1 MKRIRQTVLLAVCA
15 VCMCIGGSAMPI
27 EAGPAPVLPDQ
38 PEGSP
43 RFRKGALYEVS
54 GIKMEY
60 EGQVVTLSELS
71 GSWRLIDPFRHR
83 ALRMGERGIEW
94 GEENGSDELQKW
106 NITPTKNK
114 DEYELTAANAQG
126 SRAKAG
132 KHIIREAD
140 AFGSDEGQTYQFVS
154 VANGMVLGNGDDG
167 GNNARIVAEKADS
180 TNRGQ
185 YWSIKTLLP
194 SRHIIAGAFY
204 AQNFDDGG
212 GNKNI
217 DWLLQWPA
225 TPGSWGNAL
234 MSIQPVKGQAGV
246 YRIVSANKNKMFTL
260 KGNQMK
266 ITDIDEADKNSWFTI
281 REVNKPK
288 IQSPVWED
296 ETVFNINRL
305 APVAQYLPYATESEM
320 LGDRDHY
327 QKPWLPVHSTLI
339 QSLDGTWNFN
349 FVPQPDLRPDARA
362 LSNTGGYKTR
372 PYMGNFGGPDASVLT
387 DTIPVPSCWEMQGYD
402 RPIYCNVEYPHSNT
416 PPYIK
421 ARPGYNDGGKNY
433 GINPVGTYQRSFTV
447 PQGWLQR
454 RTILH
459 FSGIHSAAYVYLN
472 GNEVGYTQGQSN
484 VAEFDITPYIRRGEN
499 NLVVQV
505 WRWCDG
511 SYLECQDMFRMSGI
525 TREVYLLN
533 LPATA
538 IRDHQ
543 VSTALNDDYSQG
555 TLHVLLRQEGAGHLG
570 KAVVSLYDAEG
581 NKVGDAEATP
591 ATDSTYTVA
600 INVSNPNLWTAETPY
615 LYTMHVVQADGQG
628 NEQLAFS
635 TKVGFRRVEIKNSLL
650 YVNGKRVFLKGA
662 NRHDT
667 DPLNGHAP
675 SMDSMEKDVL
685 MFKQNNLNT
694 IRTSHYPNDVAMY
707 AMFDYY
713 GLYVCCEA
721 DLEDHANQ
729 SISDMP
735 SWIPAFEDRIIRMVT
750 TYRNYPSII
759 FWSLGNES
767 GGGRNFKYCYDV
779 AKQMDSTRP
788 VHYEGTRGGRDFG
801 GEKYSDFYSKM
812 YPSMDWMYKNTSNL
826 DKPMFLCE
834 YAHAM
839 GNAIGN
845 LDHYVRVMANSNSTI
860 GGCIWDWVDQAIYE
874 PNEIKQGIYRL
885 HTGYDFPGPHQG
897 NFCSN
902 GIITADR
909 RYTSKLAE
917 VKGAYQDI
925 AFNAQAVKDNKLPV
939 AVKNNYSF
947 RSLKGLDIN
956 YTYLVDGRVVRAH
969 SVPLPDI
976 KPGDSLIV
984 YAPVPMV
991 KTKEWVEV
999 LLNITVSY
1007 HDAQIFA
1014 PNGHVVAQGQFTL
1027 KDFRPF
1033 QRKMARPKALNVD
1046 DGDDVLKINNSNVA
1060 VEFDKKTGVMRSLK
1074 FNQKEYIYNGQGF
1087 LFNNHRWIEN
1097 DRFGDTAN
1105 GLEDNATFKI
1115 DPIGSACR
1123 ITTQRNGSKADQQII
1138 YTVNTDGSIDME
1150 VTITP
1155 HSDNLRR
1162 AGVAVALDSTLQNA
1176 SYYALGPWENYCD
1189 RHNGVMLGRYS
1200 AKVDSL
1206 MEHYIKPQ
1214 TTGDRARLRELTLT
1228 DNDGNGILIE
1238 ADGKVS
1244 FSANRYTDTDLM
1256 NASHE
1261 WELNKQPYVYVH
1273 LDGAQRGLGNAS
1285 CGPPTLK
1292 EYWIKQQPV
1301 VYHLRLSGVAAMR

>member
-15 VCMCIGGSAMPI
+15 LCMNVVATAMPMNTNTGFMSASLNP
-27 EAGPAPVLPDQ
+27 AGTS
-38 PEGSP
+38 PE
-43 RFRKGALYEVS
+43 FRKGALYEVS

-60 EGQVVTLSELS
+60 EGQLVTLSELS

-106 NITPTKNK
+106 TITPTKNK
-114 DEYELTAANAQG
+114 DEYELTAANVQG

-132 KHIIREAD
+132 RHVIKEAA
-140 AFGSDEGQTYQFVS
+140 AFGSDEGAIYQFVS
-154 VANGMVLGNGDDG
+154 VETGMVLGNGDDG

-185 YWSIKTLLP
+185 YWTIKTLSP
-194 SRHIIAGAFY
+194 TRHIIGGAFY
-204 AQNFDDGG
+204 SQNFDDGG
-212 GNKNI
+212 GNARI
-217 DWLLQWPA
+217 DYLLQWPA
-225 TPGSWGNAL
+225 QPGAWGNAL
-234 MSIQPVKGQAGV
+234 MSIQPVKGQKGV

-266 ITDIDEADKNSWFTI
+266 IADINDADKNSWFII
-281 REVNKPK
+281 REVKKPK
-288 IQSPVWED
+288 IQSPIWED

-305 APVAQYLPYATESEM
+305 APVAQYIPYATESEM
-320 LGDRDHY
+320 LADKDHY
-327 QKPWLPVHSTLI
+327 DKPWMPVHSSLI

-349 FVPQPDLRPDARA
+349 FVPQPDQRPDAKA
-362 LSNTGGYKTR
+362 LSVR
-372 PYMGNFGGPDASVLT
+372 PDAAILK
-387 DTIPVPSCWEMQGYD
+387 DTIPVPACWEMQGYD

-433 GINPVGTYQRSFTV
+433 GINPVGTYQRMFTV
-447 PQGWLQR
+447 PETWLSR

-459 FSGIHSAAYVYLN
+459 FSGIHSAALIYLN
-472 GNEVGYTQGQSN
+472 GKEVGYTQGQSN
-484 VAEFDITPYIRRGEN
+484 VAEFDITPYINKGEN

-525 TREVYLLN
+525 TREVYLENVPTTSVRDHHITTTLSDDYAQASVDVV
-533 LPATA
+533 LKKEGKAEIGATA
-538 IRDHQ
+538 SLFAPGGTQ
-543 VSTALNDDYSQG
+543 VGSA
-555 TLHVLLRQEGAGHLG
+555 
-570 KAVVSLYDAEG
+570 KAVSAS
-581 NKVGDAEATP
+581 
-591 ATDSTYTVA
+591 DSTLS
-600 INVSNPNLWTAETPY
+600 VSIPVEAPLLWTAETPA
-615 LYTMHVVQADGQG
+615 LYTLRVVQTDASGA
-628 NEQLAFS
+628 EQMAFS
-635 TKVGFRRVEIKNSLL
+635 TKVGIRRVEIKNSLL
-650 YVNGKRVFLKGA
+650 YVNGKRIFVKGA

-675 SMDSMEKDVL
+675 SLASMEKDVL

-735 SWIPAFEDRIIRMVT
+735 SWIPAFEDRIIRMVA

-767 GGGRNFKYCYDV
+767 GGGKNFKYCYDV
-779 AKQMDSTRP
+779 AKQMDATRP
-788 VHYEGTRGGRDFG
+788 VHYEGTRGGKDYG
-801 GEKYSDFYSKM
+801 GNNYSDFYSKM

-845 LDHYVRVMANSNSTI
+845 LDHYVSVMANSNSTI

-909 RYTSKLAE
+909 RYTAKLAE

-925 AFNAQAVKDNKLPV
+925 SFRELQMKDNKLPIS
-939 AVKNNYSF
+939 VKNNYSF

-956 YTYLVDGRVVRAH
+956 YSYLVDGKVVNTRTE
-969 SVPLPDI
+969 PLPDI

-984 YAPVPMV
+984 YAPVPKV
-991 KTKEWVEV
+991 KTRELLEV
-999 LLNITVSY
+999 LLNVTVSY
-1007 HDAQIFA
+1007 HDAQTFA
-1014 PNGHVVAQGQFTL
+1014 PAGHVVAQGQFTL
-1027 KDFRPF
+1027 KEFRPF
-1033 QRKMARPKALNVD
+1033 QRKMARPKSLNVD
-1046 DGDDVLKINNSNVA
+1046 DGDDVLKISNGNMS
-1060 VEFDKKTGVMRSLK
+1060 VEFDKKNGVMRSLK

-1138 YTVNTDGSIDME
+1138 YTVNADGSIDME

-1162 AGVAVALDSTLQNA
+1162 AGVAVALDSTLQNV

-1189 RHNGVMLGRYS
+1189 RHDGVMLGRYTS
-1200 AKVDSL
+1200 PVDSL

-1214 TTGDRARLRELTLT
+1214 TTGDRAHLRELTLT

-1238 ADGKVS
+1238 ADGSVS

-1261 WELNKQPYVYVH
+1261 WELKKQPFVYLH

-1292 EYWIKQQPV
+1292 EYWIKQAPV
-1301 VYHLRLSGVAAMR
+1301 VYRLRLSGVVAK

>member
-1 MKRIRQTVLLAVCA
+1 MKTIRTTLLFAVWAVCVAISGAGMPMNAGNLPVVPNENNA
-15 VCMCIGGSAMPI
+15 VP
-27 EAGPAPVLPDQ
+27 L
-38 PEGSP
+38 
-43 RFRKGALYEVS
+43 FRKGALFEVE
-54 GIKMEY
+54 GIRKEY
-60 EGQVVTLSELS
+60 DGQLVTLSELS

-114 DEYELTAANAQG
+114 DEYELVAANVQG

-132 KHIIREAD
+132 KHIIREAA
-140 AFGSDEGQTYQFVS
+140 AFGSDEGATYQFVS
-154 VANGMVLGNGDDG
+154 VATGKVLGNGDEG
-167 GNNARIVAEKADS
+167 GNNARIVAEKPDS

-185 YWSIKTLLP
+185 YWNIKTLSP
-194 SRHIIAGAFY
+194 TRHIIGGAFFT
-204 AQNFDDGG
+204 QNFDDGG
-212 GNKNI
+212 NNAKI

-225 TPGSWGNAL
+225 TPGTWGNAL
-234 MSIQPVKGQAGV
+234 MSIQPVRGQKGV

-260 KGNQMK
+260 RDNQMK
-266 ITDIDEADKNSWFTI
+266 ITAIDDADKNSWFTI
-281 REVNKPK
+281 REVKKPK
-288 IQSPVWED
+288 IQSPIWED
-296 ETVFNINRL
+296 ETVFSINRL
-305 APVAQYLPYATESEM
+305 QPVAQYLPYASQTEMMS
-320 LGDRDHY
+320 DKAHY
-327 QKPWLPVHSTLI
+327 DKPWLPANSSLI
-339 QSLDGTWNFN
+339 RSLDGTWNFN
-349 FVPQPDLRPDARA
+349 FVPNPDLRPDAKA
-362 LSNTGGYKTR
+362 LSIKA
-372 PYMGNFGGPDASVLT
+372 DAAILT
-387 DTIPVPSCWEMQGYD
+387 DTIAVPACWEMLGYD

-433 GINPVGTYQRSFTV
+433 GINPVGTYQRTFSV
-447 PQGWLQR
+447 PAQWLQR

-459 FSGIHSAAYVYLN
+459 FSGIHSAALVYLN
-472 GNEVGYTQGQSN
+472 GKEVGYTQGQSN
-484 VAEFDITPYIRRGEN
+484 VAEFDITPYIINGEN

-533 LPATA
+533 LPTTA
-538 IRDHQ
+538 IRNHHII
-543 VSTALNDDYSQG
+543 TTLNPDY
-555 TLHVLLRQEGAGHLG
+555 TKANVEVVLKKEGAAKIGATL
-570 KAVVSLYDAEG
+570 SLFDPAG
-581 NKVGDAEATP
+581 QQVGSAKAEA
-591 ATDSTYTVA
+591 
-600 INVSNPNLWTAETPY
+600 VSDTTLTASFSLDNPQLWTAETPA
-615 LYTMHVVQADGQG
+615 LYTLRVVQTDANG
-628 NEQLAFS
+628 NENGQLAFS
-635 TKVGFRRVEIKNSLL
+635 TKVGIRNVEIKNSLL
-650 YVNGKRVFLKGA
+650 YVNGKRVMLKGA

-667 DPLNGHAP
+667 DPLHGHAP
-675 SMDSMEKDVL
+675 SMESMEKDVL

-735 SWIPAFEDRIIRMVT
+735 SWIPAFTDRISRMVA

-767 GGGRNFKYCYDV
+767 GGGKNFLYCYQT
-779 AKQMDSTRP
+779 AKEMDTTRP

-801 GEKYSDFYSKM
+801 GERYSDFYSKM

-845 LDHYVRVMANSNSTI
+845 LDQYVSVMEHSNSTI

-874 PNEIKQGIYRL
+874 PHEIKKGIYRL

-917 VKGAYQDI
+917 VKGAYQYI
-925 AFNAQAVKDNKLPV
+925 SFRRLADNNGKLV
-939 AVKNNYSF
+939 LAVKNNYTF
-947 RSLKGLDIN
+947 RSLEGLDIT
-956 YTYLVDGRVVRAH
+956 YQYLVDGKSLTSRTY
-969 SVPLPDI
+969 PLTDV
-976 KPGDSLIV
+976 KPGDSAIV
-984 YAPVPMV
+984 EVPIPKIKMPYW
-991 KTKEWVEV
+991 KEV
-999 LLNITVSY
+999 LLNVSVSY
-1007 HDAQIFA
+1007 HDAQSFA
-1014 PNGHVVAQGQFTL
+1014 AAGHVVAQGQFTIM
-1027 KDFRPF
+1027 DFRPF
-1033 QRKMARPKALNVD
+1033 QRPMGRGQALNIE
-1046 DGDDVLKINNSNVA
+1046 DGDEMLTIHNGKMSVA
-1060 VEFDKKTGVMRSLK
+1060 FDKQVGLLRSLK
-1074 FNQKEYIYNGQGF
+1074 FNNKEMIYSGRGF

-1097 DRFGDTAN
+1097 DRFADTSD
-1105 GLEDNATFKI
+1105 GLEPQGTLTMEPSGA
-1115 DPIGSACR
+1115 ACR
-1123 ITTQRNGSKADQQII
+1123 VTTQRKGSKADQKIV
-1138 YTVNTDGSIDME
+1138 YTVNPDASIDME
-1150 VTITP
+1150 ITITP

-1162 AGVAVALDSTLQNA
+1162 AGVVCALDSALENV

-1189 RHNGVMLGRYS
+1189 RHDGVLLGRYS

-1206 MEHYIKPQ
+1206 MEHYVKPQ
-1214 TTGDRARLRELTLT
+1214 TTGDRAHLRELILAD
-1228 DNDGNGILIE
+1228 DNGNGLMIE
-1238 ADGKVS
+1238 ADGGVS

-1256 NASHE
+1256 NARHE
-1261 WELNKQPYVYVH
+1261 WELHKEPFIYLH

-1285 CGPPTLK
+1285 CGPGTLK
-1292 EYWIKQQPV
+1292 EYWVKNEPV
-1301 VYHLRLSGVAAMR
+1301 VYHLRLSGVAAK